1 MNFSFI
7 LKIVSGLPL
16 QESNRETANSK
27 KPFFYVKKG
36 QQNDI
41 DKKKKSSSNQYVHD
55 GRRDA
60 TDVKKALDSYSD
72 QVLLGFTSSN
82 SKTRRDK
89 SNRGKHLK

>member
-1 MNFSFI
+1 MS
-7 LKIVSGLPL
+7 L

-27 KPFFYVKKG
+27 KPFFYAKKG
-36 QQNDI
+36 QQIDI

-60 TDVKKALDSYSD
+60 TDAKKAFDSNSD

-82 SKTRRDK
+82 SNTRRGK